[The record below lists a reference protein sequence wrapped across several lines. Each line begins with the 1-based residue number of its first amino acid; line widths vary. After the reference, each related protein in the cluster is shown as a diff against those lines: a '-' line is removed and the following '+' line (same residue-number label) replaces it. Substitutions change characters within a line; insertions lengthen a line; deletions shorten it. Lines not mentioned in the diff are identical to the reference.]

1 MICCVNLKA
10 LAKLY
15 MLQGPLK
22 QKPNPYG
29 DGLGSVK
36 KKKKI
41 AIVNDM
47 WL

>member
-1 MICCVNLKA
+1 
-10 LAKLY
+10 

-29 DGLGSVK
+29 DGLGFVW
-36 KKKKI
+36 KKKI